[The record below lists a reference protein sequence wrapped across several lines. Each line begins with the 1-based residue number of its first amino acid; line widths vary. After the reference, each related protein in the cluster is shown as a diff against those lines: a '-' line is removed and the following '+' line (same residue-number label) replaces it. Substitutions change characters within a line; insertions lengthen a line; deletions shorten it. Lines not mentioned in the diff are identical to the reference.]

1 MAIRQ
6 IYCRK
11 LMDHTHMSICFQ
23 SHCADMQLEF
33 VLSDLPSRGCGEHQ
47 VLWSIQ
53 TKLCCVFPSG
63 KLFLE
68 VHYSRGF
75 NPELILNGHFLCRL
89 QISASF
95 SHKHPFSPCWCF
107 PIL

>member
-33 VLSDLPSRGCGEHQ
+33 VLSDLPSEAVENTKFSGAYKPNCAAYFLQ
-47 VLWSIQ
+47 VSYFLKYTILGASIQ
-53 TKLCCVFPSG
+53 S
-63 KLFLE
+63 
-68 VHYSRGF
+68 
-75 NPELILNGHFLCRL
+75 
-89 QISASF
+89 
-95 SHKHPFSPCWCF
+95 
-107 PIL
+107 